1 MNENQGKN
9 LVELRLGKVLEN
21 SEELVQALGGL
32 PLVLAQA
39 GSYINQTKI
48 DVIGYMSLYRET
60 WSALFE
66 SDISFPLKDYPGRS
80 ILTTWTLSYEAVQT
94 KCPDTAQ
101 MLQLWSYLD
110 HADLWYGLLTP
121 LLSDE
126 TTLETEL
133 PEWYTQVV
141 SSPTTF
147 NVTIRVLIY
156 SLAEPQSTPL
166 AYLVHPVV
174 HQWCYHKIVEDRN
187 VIVQLELIVL
197 GSALPQQRDQNYSL
211 VERRLLPHC
220 NHLHK
225 VTKDMPAA
233 NLEEYSSNN
242 LLLHSYN
249 MLGILHSDQGQL
261 NEAEE
266 MYQRALKRYEKVWG
280 PEHTST
286 LSTINNLGLLYSD
299 QSKLKEA
306 EEMCQRALKG
316 KEEAWGPEHTS
327 TLDTV
332 NNLGNLYKNQGKLK
346 EAEEMYQRALKR
358 YKKAHEPDHPNT
370 VIIARDLECLQT
382 KKCLFQ
388 RD

>member
-1 MNENQGKN
+1 M
-9 LVELRLGKVLEN
+9 
-21 SEELVQALGGL
+21 QALSGL
-32 PLVLAQA
+32 PLALAQA
-39 GSYINQTKI
+39 GSYINQTNI

-147 NVTIRVLIY
+147 NVTIRVLLIY

-197 GSALPQQRDQNYSL
+197 GSAVPQQRDQTYSL
-211 VERRLLPHC
+211 VERRLLPRC

-225 VTKDMPAA
+225 VTKDMPVA

-242 LLLHSYN
+242 LFLHSYN
-249 MLGILHSDQGQL
+249 RLGILYSDQGQL
-261 NEAEE
+261 KETEE

-299 QSKLKEA
+299 
-306 EEMCQRALKG
+306 
-316 KEEAWGPEHTS
+316 
-327 TLDTV
+327 
-332 NNLGNLYKNQGKLK
+332 QGKLK